1 MIIRL
6 ASENKISAKN
16 SWSLDLIDNMGEMIL
31 NDGGRRGVNFLK
43 ASCTIDASVKIY
55 SHRVDDTWT
64 SSMRILQNLS
74 RNSEPQEDDDEEGDE
89 EGGPQGKTTKT
100 ASKKASNRL
109 DVTRT
114 LEKNLAN
121 INAQKVDNQ
130 TMVDPMFHR
139 MSKAFDEGG
148 AKGMLMANLV
158 PISIQT
164 ILNASY

>member
-55 SHRVDDTWT
+55 SYRVDDTWT
-64 SSMRILQNLS
+64 SSIRILQNLS
-74 RNSEPQEDDDEEGDE
+74 RNSDRQDEEDEEGDE
-89 EGGPQGKTTKT
+89 EGGYQGKPVKA
-100 ASKKASNRL
+100 ASKKVSNRL

-121 INAQKVDNQ
+121 ISVNEVENQ
-130 TMVDPMFHR
+130 TTVDPMFHR

-158 PISIQT
+158 GS
-164 ILNASY
+164 SS

>member
-31 NDGGRRGVNFLK
+31 SDAGRRGVNFLK

-55 SHRVDDTWT
+55 SHRVDDTWN
-64 SSMRILQNLS
+64 SSIRILQNLS
-74 RNSEPQEDDDEEGDE
+74 RNADSNQDDEDDNEEE
-89 EGGPQGKTTKT
+89 ESQGKSAKPT
-100 ASKKASNRL
+100 SKKASNRL

-121 INAQKVDNQ
+121 INVAKIENQ
-130 TMVDPMFHR
+130 TTVDPMFHR

-158 PISIQT
+158 RTRPSC
-164 ILNASY
+164 NFANSF